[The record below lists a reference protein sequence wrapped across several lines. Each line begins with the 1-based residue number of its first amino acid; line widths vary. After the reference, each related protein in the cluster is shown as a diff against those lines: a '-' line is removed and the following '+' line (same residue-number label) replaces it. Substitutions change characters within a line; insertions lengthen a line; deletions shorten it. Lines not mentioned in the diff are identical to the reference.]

1 MAARCS
7 TYIRCSACK
16 VKIESVDVV
25 GECNKCGLMVKMSKC
40 TEFYTANIRVT
51 DSDNKNHDLKMFHD
65 VIVKL
70 TNTDDEES
78 MDATAM
84 QHCLLSQP
92 NLKFRVDRRNVV
104 FSVNTV

>member
-7 TYIRCSACK
+7 TYIGCSACK

-25 GECNKCGLMVKMSKC
+25 GECNKCGLMVKMS
-40 TEFYTANIRVT
+40 TANIRVT